1 MNQSKNPGWHL
12 EYVKEQ
18 PILQNHP
25 ISPNTI
31 LEVRKS
37 EENHENKM
45 NERWMTSN
53 MSILPILQYISL
65 MSKLPMIRIL
75 CLIEVKET
83 IR

>member
-1 MNQSKNPGWHL
+1 MEQSKTPGWHL

-65 MSKLPMIRIL
+65 MSIVQLDNDPDFVLLK
-75 CLIEVKET
+75 
-83 IR
+83 